1 MVEGSPPFQ
10 LAAGAPTSK
19 SFPPKPEQV
28 DLNSRYHPT
37 CVTESC
43 TSLPLLILRL
53 PWLCLAAL
61 LLMSLGTQ
69 APRHTDA
76 SVSMMNIRPYL
87 IFKTLQEII
96 PKVTL
101 LYHYSPTNGEQRNR

>member
-1 MVEGSPPFQ
+1 MARTALRF
-10 LAAGAPTSK
+10 
-19 SFPPKPEQV
+19 
-28 DLNSRYHPT
+28 
-37 CVTESC
+37 ESEAMRRSC
-43 TSLPLLILRL
+43 DA
-53 PWLCLAAL
+53 AAL

-87 IFKTLQEII
+87 ICKTLQEII